1 MISLTFNDFFS
12 ILVSVIYR
20 RESSLESDK
29 KEKIN
34 QLIYDYQHIDG
45 NAKNQVE
52 EIATLPM
59 EKSKNISYQSMKTQT
74 PKLVGENNII
84 PHQGM
89 DTKPRHNFMNEF
101 LKI

>member
-1 MISLTFNDFFS
+1 MIFS

-20 RESSLESDK
+20 REGCLESDK

-34 QLIYDYQHIDG
+34 QLIYDNQHIDG
-45 NAKNQVE
+45 NAKNQEE

-59 EKSKNISYQSMKTQT
+59 EKSKNIAYQSMKTQT
-74 PKLVGENNII
+74 PKLVGEYNNI

-89 DTKPRHNFMNEF
+89 DTKPRHNIMNEF
-101 LKI
+101 